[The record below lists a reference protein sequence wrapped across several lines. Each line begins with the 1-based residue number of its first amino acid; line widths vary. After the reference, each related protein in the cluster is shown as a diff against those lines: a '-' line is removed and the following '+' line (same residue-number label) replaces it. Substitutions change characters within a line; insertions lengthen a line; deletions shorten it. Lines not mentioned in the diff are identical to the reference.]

1 MIYSDPQNNILI
13 YRLSLIKC
21 ADIYFCI
28 SSLSSLPWHTR
39 CSWQET
45 KVWNPGATPKPSWSM
60 NGGSS
65 WVWICTL
72 IPASNDVSSVDKK
85 RLGHLQQG
93 RWFVCTRWPA
103 WSTQQPFSLMG
114 WRKRLLQQRNT
125 FQAVSTETNQTQNP
139 RNNEASA
146 GEMTK
151 HHWLAVLHELERSS
165 PGE

>member
-1 MIYSDPQNNILI
+1 MIYSHPQNNIII

-103 WSTQQPFSLMG
+103 RSTQQPFSLMG
-114 WRKRLLQQRNT
+114 WRKRLLQRRST
-125 FQAVSTETNQTQNP
+125 FQAVSTNTNQTQNL
-139 RNNEASA
+139 RNSKANA
-146 GEMTK
+146 GGMTK
-151 HHWLAVLHELERSS
+151 HHWLAVLYELERSP